1 MRLKA
6 SVVTLVAVLTMIAAV
21 TATAAPRASGARTQF
36 HSCPHNGN
44 FLNFS
49 YFRVKKVSCRRAL
62 AVING
67 YFGGQTPTGW
77 SCRPGRCASGSR
89 VIRYHRFD

>member
-6 SVVTLVAVLTMIAAV
+6 TVVTLVAVLTMIAAV
-21 TATAAPRASGARTQF
+21 TATAAPRVSDARTHF
-36 HSCPHNGN
+36 HSCHNA
-44 FLNFS
+44 NFS

-62 AVING
+62 AVIDR
-67 YFGGQTPTGW
+67 YFRDQTPTGW